1 VYNTIAAATTGAG
14 AAAAAGAATSSS
26 AINTGF
32 PTVILAFSP
41 TTGYILAFAVIL
53 MMVGIANVAL
63 MFRSR
68 RQVTRVFE

>member
-1 VYNTIAAATTGAG
+1 MYNSIAAATTGAG

-41 TTGYILAFAVIL
+41 TTGYIVAFAVIL
-53 MMVGIANVAL
+53 MMVGIANVGL

-68 RQVTRVFE
+68 RQVTRVFD